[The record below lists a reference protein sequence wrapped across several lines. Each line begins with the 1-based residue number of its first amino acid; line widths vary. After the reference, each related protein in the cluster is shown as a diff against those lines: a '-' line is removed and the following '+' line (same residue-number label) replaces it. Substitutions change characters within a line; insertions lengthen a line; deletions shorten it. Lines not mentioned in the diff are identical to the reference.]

1 MMIYLV
7 VIIAGVLLLIIN
19 SYSWRK
25 QHDSYNAVKNEQH
38 IRGSISLWLSRFF
51 NEWMQYFRGYNNEKV
66 IRNSTI
72 MFVIFTGTM
81 FVNAYWTRFNWPV
94 VIMLTTVLIFGGLIR
109 FGRIANR
116 KLFDSSFPEILSVVN
131 AAVSSGSSIHHALER
146 CGKDVSG
153 PLGAEFHLIG
163 RRLNLGEDA
172 EVVFSDAYQRFK
184 YKEFYFFIIVML
196 VSIQRGGQLRVL
208 MARLS
213 RVLASSKATERKK
226 LAMTSEARMS
236 AKIVAAIPLLFFIGM
251 KFMSPENFDYI
262 INDPTGRLILY
273 YVLISE
279 GLGLGIIWILVKR
292 AT

>member
-7 VIIAGVLLLIIN
+7 IIIAGILLLVIN

-25 QHDSYNAVKNEQH
+25 QNDSFNAVKNKRQVH
-38 IRGSISLWLSRFF
+38 GSISLSVNRFF
-51 NEWMQYFRGYNNEKV
+51 SEWMQYFRGYNNEQT
-66 IRNSTI
+66 IRNSLI

-81 FVNAYWTRFNWPV
+81 FVNAYWTHFNWPMV
-94 VIMLTTVLIFGGLIR
+94 TVLTVVLLFWGQIR
-109 FGRIANR
+109 LGRISNR
-116 KLFDSSFPEILSVVN
+116 KVFDNSFPEILSVVN

-172 EVVFSDAYQRFK
+172 EVVFGDAYQRFK

-208 MARLS
+208 MGRLS
-213 RVLASSKATERKK
+213 RVLASGKAMERKK

-251 KFMSPENFDYI
+251 KFMSPENFDYVV
-262 INDPTGRLILY
+262 NDPTGRIILY
-273 YVLISE
+273 YVMASE